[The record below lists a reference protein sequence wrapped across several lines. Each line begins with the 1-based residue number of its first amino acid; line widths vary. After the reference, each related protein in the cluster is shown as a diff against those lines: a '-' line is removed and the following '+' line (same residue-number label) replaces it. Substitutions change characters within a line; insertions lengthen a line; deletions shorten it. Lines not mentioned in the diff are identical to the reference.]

1 MYFLAGVLGLVAGLA
16 LASLAIRLY
25 RQNCWIFRYD
35 SRLRLIKPHGAVSW
49 TIFSLFSIA
58 LLEVL
63 VSRYIDLWNGKP
75 RLDTGYWIFTAWASV
90 WVAGSIAIWSIAA
103 SLLLHLAAS
112 GEKVRNAALF
122 VNAAGIITPLVVISI
137 AVPLGVIGG
146 NEYRSILLDYGT
158 ICRAL
163 AVSAES
169 WKPGDELDVA
179 SLARLVP
186 TFQSLL
192 SHVDRLGEF
201 ARSSY
206 IFYAAA
212 SFVLGATIASVGG
225 YFLFTLSRVFR
236 QTNAVLAGSVED
248 GQRRV
253 RRSLSSLVLILVAF
267 TLLDAGCFAVSVY
280 GSIFPLSLSGTKIS
294 TSLTIGSLYLFAFL
308 GLPCA
313 ILLVYGAYHA
323 EGRSKATSHVATGRF
338 RDGRS
343 SQRNAFR
350 EAEISSAVVTVVVD
364 IHVDGDDAKDD
375 EEKVD
380 HRDLA

>member
-1 MYFLAGVLGLVAGLA
+1 MRMYRSARSARLQVHRPVEWQASTRHGLLDLYGMV
-16 LASLAIRLY
+16 SAIAE
-25 RQNCWIFRYD
+25 
-35 SRLRLIKPHGAVSW
+35 LRLCRA
-49 TIFSLFSIA
+49 
-58 LLEVL
+58 
-63 VSRYIDLWNGKP
+63 DLSEL
-75 RLDTGYWIFTAWASV
+75 RASV

-253 RRSLSSLVLILVAF
+253 RRSLS
-267 TLLDAGCFAVSVY
+267 VS
-280 GSIFPLSLSGTKIS
+280 SFPL
-294 TSLTIGSLYLFAFL
+294 
-308 GLPCA
+308 C
-313 ILLVYGAYHA
+313 
-323 EGRSKATSHVATGRF
+323 TGN
-338 RDGRS
+338 S
-343 SQRNAFR
+343 R
-350 EAEISSAVVTVVVD
+350 E
-364 IHVDGDDAKDD
+364 K
-375 EEKVD
+375 
-380 HRDLA
+380 R